1 MTPLFE
7 SKYTALR
14 NNAQRYYEAVIFP
27 CDPNVFDSWDPKPRI
42 ALSIELARINKK
54 ERREGGI
61 Y

>member
-27 CDPNVFDSWDPKPRI
+27 CDPNVFDTWNSKPRI
-42 ALSIELARINKK
+42 ALNQELERIAKK

-61 Y
+61 F